1 MVWHWES
8 NANVD
13 VKLLLAHPRTSSW
26 WRPCQAVTSPDL
38 LLWSHHNYYNYH
50 RALPVEHEKY
60 VIWGE
65 LAKMMSHTDGLPLVK
80 VIILTQTMIFPKP
93 NKLLKFYHG
102 ANDWS
107 SWEDS
112 RKSLEEKENSH
123 INIIPALYFSFSV
136 FICSTGLWHKCKLH
150 KLCTSS
156 LSPPSLYLK
165 GWEKSLH
172 HHYGSL
178 SQTIINIISILAVDW
193 QINV

>member
-1 MVWHWES
+1 MSGDRSLFGLNWCHCHGENDNHVVRVNKLSASNFKRKCWQMVWHWES

-136 FICSTGLWHKCKLH
+136 FICSTGLWHKC
-150 KLCTSS
+150 
-156 LSPPSLYLK
+156 
-165 GWEKSLH
+165 
-172 HHYGSL
+172 
-178 SQTIINIISILAVDW
+178 
-193 QINV
+193 